1 MDNFE
6 FIVSK
11 DSIDSTGMAT
21 VPSICRR
28 IAYAIRRNFDGK
40 GRLTGSTL
48 EISSRPREDEMY
60 NILLRNAGQDGKEF
74 WKKVILTDQEGYEF
88 GHGVFS
94 WKAASSKTAGA
105 DKLIF
110 LDKFYSMLPE
120 DVASTGLSV
129 RIDMD
134 FLEDSCSEDSIVCNV
149 SRENQDKYLFDAKCC
164 GTAVCSASLVT
175 E

>member
-6 FIVSK
+6 FIVGK

-21 VPSICRR
+21 IPSIFRR
-28 IAYAIRRNFDGK
+28 IAYAIRRSFEGRV
-40 GRLTGSTL
+40 RLTGSTL

-60 NILLRNAGQDGKEF
+60 NILLRNAGHDGDEF
-74 WKKVILTDQEGYEF
+74 RKKVILTDQEGYEF
-88 GHGVFS
+88 GHGFFS
-94 WKAASSKTAGA
+94 WKATPSEAAGA
-105 DKLIF
+105 DRLIF
-110 LDKFYSMLPE
+110 LDKFYSLLPAE
-120 DVASTGLSV
+120 VASTGLSV

-134 FLEDSCSEDSIVCNV
+134 FNGESCREDSIVCNV
-149 SRENQDKYLFDAKCC
+149 SRENQDKYLFDAQSC

>member
-6 FIVSK
+6 FIVHK

-28 IAYAIRRNFDGK
+28 IAYAIRKSSEGMVK
-40 GRLTGSTL
+40 LTGSTL
-48 EISSRPREDEMY
+48 EINSRPRKDELY
-60 NILLRNAGQDGKEF
+60 NVLLRSEGHDGKEIR
-74 WKKVILTDQEGYEF
+74 KKIILTNQEGYEF

-94 WKAASSKTAGA
+94 WKTSPSDAESH
-105 DKLIF
+105 DRFIF
-110 LDKFYSMLPE
+110 FDKFYSMLPE
-120 DVASTGLSV
+120 DIASTGLSV

-134 FLEDSCSEDSIVCNV
+134 FHGESSKEDNLVCNV
-149 SRENQDKYLFDAKCC
+149 SRENQDKYLFDAQSC
-164 GTAVCSASLVT
+164 GKAVCSASLVT